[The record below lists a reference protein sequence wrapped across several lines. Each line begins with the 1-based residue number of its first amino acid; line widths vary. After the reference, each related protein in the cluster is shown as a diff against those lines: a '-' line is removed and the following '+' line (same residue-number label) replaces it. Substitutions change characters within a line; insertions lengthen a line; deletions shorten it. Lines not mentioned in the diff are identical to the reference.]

1 MELYF
6 NGFITAFLITALVTP
21 FVWLAARKWRLL
33 DWPDERKIHR
43 FPVPRL
49 GGVAIYLSLL
59 ASGLIFLPD
68 GRLPTIL
75 LPATVIFLVGLWDDL
90 FGLAPAVKLAGQVGA
105 ALLLVALGVR
115 IQFLTNPLGGMI
127 FLGPWA
133 LPATLVWV
141 VSVTNVVNLIDGLDG
156 LAAGVS
162 FIAAAALFSVALSMG
177 QSGIALWATILGGAT
192 LGFLPYN
199 FNPAKIF
206 LGDSG
211 ALLSGFMLAALAA
224 KGAVKGAT
232 AVALLVPMVALGVPI
247 LDTAFAIVRR
257 FWQGRPIYRA
267 DREHLHHRLL
277 SLGLSQRQAVAVI
290 YAVSAFL
297 GGVAVVLAR
306 QGGDY
311 PFFWALFGVAAGM
324 VGLAKIFG
332 LLELEEGGP
341 SLDWEGRGGRRQWGT
356 KSH

>member
-1 MELYF
+1 MELYL
-6 NGFITAFLITALVTP
+6 NGFVASFLLTALITP
-21 FVWLAARKWRLL
+21 FVWLAARRWRLL

-59 ASGLIFLPD
+59 ASALIFLPD
-68 GRLPTIL
+68 GHLLALL
-75 LPATVIFLVGLWDDL
+75 LPATAIFLLGLWDDL

-105 ALLLVALGVR
+105 ALLLVALGVK

-133 LPATLVWV
+133 LPATLFWV
-141 VSVTNVVNLIDGLDG
+141 VSVTNVVNLTDGLDG
-156 LAAGVS
+156 LAAGVA
-162 FIAAAALFSVALSMG
+162 FIVAAALFSVALSMD
-177 QSGIALWATILGGAT
+177 QAGIALWTAILGGAT

-211 ALLSGFMLAALAA
+211 AMLIGFMLAALAA
-224 KGAVKGAT
+224 EGALKGAT
-232 AVALLVPMVALGVPI
+232 AVALLVPTVALGVPI

-257 FWQGRPIYRA
+257 FWQGRPIYRP

-311 PFFWALFGVAAGM
+311 PFFWSLFGVAAGM
-324 VGLAKIFG
+324 VWLAKVFG
-332 LLELEEGGP
+332 LLELEGTEP
-341 SLDWEGRGGRRQWGT
+341 KLSWEGRGGRRPWGMR
-356 KSH
+356 SR